1 MASMKFICF
10 RNNCSM
16 HDIYL
21 CTKRSESL
29 QMLVDRTASD
39 VASTW
44 KRYLCMFI
52 LTKKCSQQIVGSSD
66 LLDIFIINT
75 YISNCRSVNLHS
87 RFINTVYLCSNTND
101 RFKQYIDIP
110 YIRQILYQ
118 NRLISHYGCCKN
130 SKCRILGTGNLNFT
144 D

>member
-16 HDIYL
+16 HDIYI

-52 LTKKCSQQIVGSSD
+52 LTKKCSEQVIRCTD
-66 LLDIFIINT
+66 LLDVIIFYIKIFNVASVDSDCVPVNTVNLGTNSTDCFQQNVDIVDIRKIID
-75 YISNCRSVNLHS
+75 SNCLICHNRSCQNCQCC
-87 RFINTVYLCSNTND
+87 ILCSTN
-101 RFKQYIDIP
+101 Y
-110 YIRQILYQ
+110 
-118 NRLISHYGCCKN
+118 
-130 SKCRILGTGNLNFT
+130 NFT
-144 D
+144 N